1 MDGVVRTVDLGRA
14 GYADAYTLQVAHH
27 EEVLSGRESGARE
40 LARLLTVEHEPPVI
54 TVSRRPGADAHL
66 LASRERL
73 ASLGVTVAETDRG
86 GDITYHGPGQLVVY
100 PIVDLNRLN
109 LRLHDYMRLLESC
122 VIEALE
128 GFGVRGER
136 DPAATGV
143 WVRPAET
150 ARGGSGGEAV
160 GEAARKIC
168 AMGVRVRRWVT
179 LHGLAL
185 NVAPNLDHFALIVPC
200 GLHGREVTSLKMELG
215 TQCPSFEAARDAVTS
230 SLMRAIEA
238 LAAKADMR
246 REAEA

>member
-1 MDGVVRTVDLGRA
+1 MNGVVRTVDLGRA

-40 LARLLTVEHEPPVI
+40 VARLLTVEHDPPVI

-73 ASLGVTVAETDRG
+73 ASLGVTVAEADRG

-136 DPAATGV
+136 DKAATGV

-150 ARGGSGGEAV
+150 ARDGSGGGV
-160 GEAARKIC
+160 GGARKIC

-200 GLHGREVTSLKMELG
+200 GLHGRQVTSLKMELG
-215 TQCPSFEAARDAVTS
+215 ARCPSFVAARDAVTS
-230 SLMRAIEA
+230 SLTRAIEA
-238 LAAKADMR
+238 LSAMAEVR
-246 REAEA
+246 READA